1 MAIDHRMTSVR
12 RSVRSAAALAPT
24 WTLIT
29 LGVLVPLAALM
40 WGARTGIAGSVDSS
54 VSIGA
59 RLARTGRVTLIQ
71 AGASTVATLVV
82 GLPVAWVLARFRFFG
97 RGLIRALVAA
107 PFVLP
112 SVVVGAA
119 VLALA
124 GPSGPFGSFAPQ
136 PGSAGS
142 LALVVFAHVGYELVV
157 VVVIVGA
164 RLESMPSTHVEAAR
178 TMGAGS
184 WRRGASVVVP
194 QVLPAVA
201 GAGALVF
208 LLTSGS
214 LGVVLVLGGPR
225 WGTLDSEVWY
235 LGTQLLDLKGAA
247 VLALVQAAAV
257 VVVGLV
263 AAVVR
268 RGGQSGRPGVHAVEW
283 SGGGTTGARA
293 PRGGEWALVIAALG
307 LVAVFS
313 VAPFVALATRLG
325 SVSAQGFGRL
335 WTDGGRGIPP
345 LGPAAGRSLAYA
357 VVVAL
362 VCTAAA
368 LGVGLAAR
376 EGRGS
381 RTQGVIALPVG
392 VSAAAVGL
400 GVVLMSLIGPV
411 DLRGSVAAVVLVQ
424 AAMALPFAVGVIVP
438 VLTAVPKRLEEA
450 AATLG
455 AGVSQ
460 QRRRV
465 VVPLAA
471 AGIAGGAALAAAA
484 ALGEFGASTFVVRGD
499 APTLPTLV
507 GRLLSRQAPEAVAT
521 GTLVAAVLGL
531 LCGLLVVLAQ
541 SLARRAHEGPE
552 P

>member
-1 MAIDHRMTSVR
+1 MTSVR

-184 WRRGASVVVP
+184 WRRGASIVVP

-208 LLTSGS
+208 LL
-214 LGVVLVLGGPR
+214 
-225 WGTLDSEVWY
+225 
-235 LGTQLLDLKGAA
+235 
-247 VLALVQAAAV
+247 
-257 VVVGLV
+257 
-263 AAVVR
+263 
-268 RGGQSGRPGVHAVEW
+268 
-283 SGGGTTGARA
+283 
-293 PRGGEWALVIAALG
+293 
-307 LVAVFS
+307 
-313 VAPFVALATRLG
+313 
-325 SVSAQGFGRL
+325 
-335 WTDGGRGIPP
+335 
-345 LGPAAGRSLAYA
+345 
-357 VVVAL
+357 
-362 VCTAAA
+362 
-368 LGVGLAAR
+368 
-376 EGRGS
+376 
-381 RTQGVIALPVG
+381 
-392 VSAAAVGL
+392 
-400 GVVLMSLIGPV
+400 
-411 DLRGSVAAVVLVQ
+411 
-424 AAMALPFAVGVIVP
+424 
-438 VLTAVPKRLEEA
+438 
-450 AATLG
+450 
-455 AGVSQ
+455 
-460 QRRRV
+460 
-465 VVPLAA
+465 
-471 AGIAGGAALAAAA
+471 
-484 ALGEFGASTFVVRGD
+484 
-499 APTLPTLV
+499 
-507 GRLLSRQAPEAVAT
+507 
-521 GTLVAAVLGL
+521 
-531 LCGLLVVLAQ
+531 
-541 SLARRAHEGPE
+541 
-552 P
+552 